1 MASDLLR
8 VFAIGS
14 PVIFYPLGGNQQ
26 FSAKIVGMTLFE
38 SDLTERVEYSVHL
51 QHSNT
56 TNAAKPSELTAIP
69 ETIYSR
75 IFTP

>member
-1 MASDLLR
+1 MAADLLR

-14 PVIFYPLGGNQQ
+14 PVIFSPFGGNQH
-26 FSAKIVGMTLFE
+26 FVAKIIGMTLFE
-38 SDLTERVEYSVHL
+38 SDLTEQVEYSVHL
-51 QHSNT
+51 EHSNT
-56 TNAAKPSELTAIP
+56 TNAAKPFELTAIP